1 MDGQVREMF
10 QVDLG
15 LDDEKATTRA
25 RGTEGG
31 NEADEQ
37 SSAEQRRAAQSR
49 TPFTVSLGF
58 GEKATLTRATS
69 RGPWQSEFG
78 NGNLAVER

>member
-25 RGTEGG
+25 RARGTEGG

-37 SSAEQRRAAQSR
+37 S
-49 TPFTVSLGF
+49 TFTVSLGF

>member
-15 LDDEKATTRA
+15 LDDEEATTRA

-37 SSAEQRRAAQSR
+37 SSAEQRRAEHLH
-49 TPFTVSLGF
+49 SLTGIRRKSDVDQ
-58 GEKATLTRATS
+58 GHE
-69 RGPWQSEFG
+69 PWAM
-78 NGNLAVER
+78 AV

>member
-37 SSAEQRRAAQSR
+37 SSAEQS
-49 TPFTVSLGF
+49 TFTVSLGF

>member
-37 SSAEQRRAAQSR
+37 SRALSQSHWDSEKKRR
-49 TPFTVSLGF
+49 
-58 GEKATLTRATS
+58 
-69 RGPWQSEFG
+69 
-78 NGNLAVER
+78 